1 MLPFLFPK
9 KYLVF
14 FREPF
19 FRRAHINNKKR
30 NANRHSFLLSL
41 SLRELRC
48 ATSFLQAVLLSFLRT
63 RVTRQEAFLLECGTA
78 AFFCFEKRSC
88 NAQTDCAS
96 LTGVTTAYNVYDYV
110 VLSFYFKKRQG
121 LLNDVLQ
128 RTLREIIFKS
138 AVVDNDRAVTTGDKT
153 NTCNRLLSSAR
164 TPELKLL
171 FYDCFSHNSLTS
183 P

>member
-1 MLPFLFPK
+1 MSRK
-9 KYLVF
+9 LV
-14 FREPF
+14 
-19 FRRAHINNKKR
+19 ATNKKR

-78 AFFCFEKRSC
+78 TFFCFEKCSC
-88 NAQTDCAS
+88 NAQTDCAC
-96 LTGVTTAYNVYDYV
+96 LTSITTAYNVYHNV
-110 VLSFYFKKRQG
+110 VLAFYFKKRQR

-128 RTLREIIFKS
+128 STLREVIFEC
-138 AVVDNDRAVTTGDKT
+138 AVVDYDRAVTAGDKT
-153 NTCNRLLSSAR
+153 NTCNRLLSSTR
-164 TPELKLL
+164 TPELKFL
-171 FYDCFSHNSLTS
+171 FQSRFSHNLLS